1 MIKIHDSIL
10 LNELAE
16 ILNGKPVGENI
27 TITGVSGVDDVEE
40 GQITW
45 VEGKNNMNAALNSKA
60 SAIILAEKLY
70 LQAKDLI
77 KVPCITVDNPR
88 ASFANT
94 LEYFYERSLPHRG
107 VAPTA
112 RIGRNTNLGKGVSIG
127 EYAVIGKDCDIGEGT
142 TIFPMVYIGDNVKI
156 GINCLVYPFGVIN
169 TNSEIGKEVI
179 IHSGAVIGADGFG
192 FVVDQKKHI
201 KIPQVGIV
209 RLGDNV
215 EIGAN
220 VTVDRATTGVT
231 IIGSGTKI
239 DNLVQIGHNNH
250 VGKNCILVSQCGV
263 AGSCDIGDNVTL
275 AAQAGL
281 APHVKIGSNTV
292 VGGRGGVTHDIPPNS
307 VVSGFPAVPHKEALK
322 LNGYIHRLPKLSK
335 TVKELEQ
342 RIQQLEQLLKTEVEV
357 NKSSEEQS

>member
-1 MIKIHDSIL
+1 MIKILETIS

-16 ILNGKPVGENI
+16 ILNGKAFGENV
-27 TITGVSGVDDVEE
+27 TIVGVSGVDDVEE

-45 VEGKNNMNAALNSKA
+45 VEGKNNLNAALGSRA

-70 LQAKDLI
+70 QQVKDQ
-77 KVPCITVDNPR
+77 VEMPCITVENPR
-88 ASFANT
+88 ASFAST
-94 LEYFYERSLPHRG
+94 LEHFYERPLPHRG

-112 RIGRNTNLGKGVSIG
+112 KIGRNTNLGKDVSVG
-127 EYAVIGKDCDIGEGT
+127 EYAVIGKECEIGEGT
-142 TIFPMVYIGDNVKI
+142 TIFPMVFIGDYVKI
-156 GINCLVYPFGVIN
+156 GKNCLIYPFGVVN
-169 TNSEIGKEVI
+169 TNSEIGNEVI

-220 VTVDRATTGVT
+220 VTIDRATTGVT
-231 IIGSGTKI
+231 TIGSGTKI

-250 VGKNCILVSQCGV
+250 VGKNCIFVSQCGV

-307 VVSGFPAVPHKEALK
+307 VVSGFPAVPHRDALK
-322 LNGYIHRLPKLSK
+322 LNGYIHRLPILSK

-342 RIQQLEQLLKTEVEV
+342 RIQQLEQQLKTGTEVK
-357 NKSSEEQS
+357 KSDEEQK